1 MSTDVTAKTPAPA
14 PPGKSGGT
22 AGDGL
27 LQLIMDGMRRNM
39 RQYGMLI
46 ALGLIVVLFAV
57 WTDGDLLLPRNVSNL
72 VLQNSYILILAIG
85 MMLVIIA
92 GHIDLSVGSLTA
104 FIGSMA
110 AVFMVRNDLPW
121 PVAVI
126 LCLAMGALAG
136 AAQGFFIAYGGIPS
150 FIVTLAGMLIFRGLT
165 EIFLEGQT
173 LGPFPEGLQK
183 VANGFLPEVGPNTNY
198 HNLTLLLG
206 FAMIAFVVFQ
216 EFRDRRRQQEFSL
229 DVPPFNLFLLKLVAL
244 GAAIL
249 TLTMLL
255 ASYKGAPIVLLI
267 LGVLLV
273 GFGYVMRNAIIG
285 RHIYA
290 IGGNLPAAKLSG
302 VKDKKVTFLVF
313 LNMGML
319 AALAGLVFAARFNA
333 ASPKA
338 GLNFE
343 LEAIAASFIGGA
355 SMSGGVGTV
364 LGAIIGGLVLG
375 VLNNGM
381 NLVGIGTD
389 WQQVI
394 KGLVLLAAV
403 GFDVWNK
410 RKVGSYDR
418 AGPRQTGGARF
429 FPSSSQ
435 QFSHY

>member
-1 MSTDVTAKTPAPA
+1 MSTDVTDPKPAPA
-14 PPGKSGGT
+14 PPGKGAAAP
-22 AGDGL
+22 AGGL
-27 LQLIMDGMRRNM
+27 LRLMLEGMRRNM
-39 RQYGMLI
+39 RQYGMLM

-57 WTDGDLLLPRNVSNL
+57 WSDGDLLLPRNVSNL

-104 FIGSMA
+104 FIGAMA
-110 AVFMVRNDLPW
+110 AVLMVEHDLPW
-121 PVAVI
+121 PLAVV
-126 LCLAMGALAG
+126 LCLAIGAVAG
-136 AAQGFFIAYGGIPS
+136 SVQGFFIAYLGIPS
-150 FIVTLAGMLIFRGLT
+150 FIVTLAGMLLFRGLT
-165 EIFLEGQT
+165 EIFLKGQT
-173 LGPFPEGLQK
+173 LGPFPKELQK
-183 VANGFLPEVGPNTNY
+183 IANGFLPEVGPDTNY

-206 FAMIAFVVFQ
+206 FALIAFVVFQ
-216 EFRDRRRQQEFSL
+216 EVRDRKRQQEFAL
-229 DVPPFNLFLLKLVAL
+229 EVLPAKLFLLKLVAL
-244 GAAIL
+244 VAAVL
-249 TLTMLL
+249 VVTLLL
-255 ASYKGAPIVLLI
+255 ASYKGAPVVLLI
-267 LGVLLV
+267 LGVLVV
-273 GFGYVMRNAIIG
+273 GFGYLMRNAIIG

-364 LGAIIGGLVLG
+364 LGAIVGGLVLG

-389 WQQVI
+389 YQQVI
-394 KGLVLLAAV
+394 KGFVLLAAV

-410 RKVGSYDR
+410 RRVGS
-418 AGPRQTGGARF
+418 
-429 FPSSSQ
+429 
-435 QFSHY
+435 

>member
-14 PPGKSGGT
+14 PPGKGGSA
-22 AGDGL
+22 AGGGL
-27 LQLIMDGMRRNM
+27 LQLMLDGLRRNM

-46 ALGLIVVLFAV
+46 ALGLIVALFAV
-57 WTDGDLLLPRNVSNL
+57 WSDGDLLLPRNVSNL

-104 FIGSMA
+104 FIGAMA
-110 AVFMVRNDLPW
+110 AVLMVEQDLSW
-121 PVAVI
+121 PIAVVV
-126 LCLAMGALAG
+126 CLAIGAVAG
-136 AAQGFFIAYGGIPS
+136 AVQGFFIAYLGIPS
-150 FIVTLAGMLIFRGLT
+150 FIVTLAGMLLFRGLT

-173 LGPFPEGLQK
+173 LGPFPKDLQK
-183 VANGFLPEVGPNTNY
+183 IANGFLPEVGPNTNY

-206 FAMIAFVVFQ
+206 FALIAFVVYQ
-216 EFRDRRRQQEFSL
+216 EVRDRKRQQEFAL
-229 DVPPFNLFLLKLVAL
+229 EVLPAKLFLLKLVAL
-244 GAAIL
+244 VSAVL
-249 TLTMLL
+249 VVTLLL

-267 LGVLLV
+267 LGALVV
-273 GFGYVMRNAIIG
+273 GFGYLMRNAIIG

-394 KGLVLLAAV
+394 KGAVLLAAV

-410 RKVGSYDR
+410 RKVGS
-418 AGPRQTGGARF
+418 
-429 FPSSSQ
+429 
-435 QFSHY
+435 

>member
-14 PPGKSGGT
+14 PAGKGGP
-22 AGDGL
+22 AGGDGL
-27 LQLIMDGMRRNM
+27 LQLMMDGMRRNM
-39 RQYGMLI
+39 RQYGMLF

-57 WTDGDLLLPRNVSNL
+57 WTGGDLLLPRNVSNL

-110 AVFMVRNDLPW
+110 AVFMVKHDLPW
-121 PVAVI
+121 PVALI
-126 LCLAMGALAG
+126 LCLAMGAVAG
-136 AAQGFFIAYGGIPS
+136 AVQGFFIAYGGIPS

-183 VANGFLPEVGPNTNY
+183 VANGFMPEVGPNTNY

-206 FAMIAFVVFQ
+206 IALIAFVVFQ
-216 EFRDRRRQQEFSL
+216 ELRDRKRQQEFDL
-229 DVPPFNLFLLKLVAL
+229 EVLPVKLFGLKLVAL
-244 GAAIL
+244 AAAIL
-249 TLTMLL
+249 VVTMLL
-255 ASYKGAPIVLLI
+255 ASYKGAPIVLLV

-302 VKDKKVTFLVF
+302 VRDKKVTFLVF
-313 LNMGML
+313 VNMGML

-410 RKVGSYDR
+410 RKVGS
-418 AGPRQTGGARF
+418 
-429 FPSSSQ
+429 
-435 QFSHY
+435 

>member
-14 PPGKSGGT
+14 PPGREGSASGG
-22 AGDGL
+22 GL
-27 LQLIMDGMRRNM
+27 LQLMLDGMRRNM
-39 RQYGMLI
+39 RQYGMLM

-57 WTDGDLLLPRNVSNL
+57 WSDGDLLLPRNVSNL

-104 FIGSMA
+104 FVGATA
-110 AVFMVRNDLPW
+110 AVLMVNHDLPW
-121 PVAVI
+121 PVAVV
-126 LCLAMGALAG
+126 LCLAIGAAAG
-136 AAQGFFIAYGGIPS
+136 AVQGFFIAYLGIPS
-150 FIVTLAGMLIFRGLT
+150 FIVTLAGMLLFRGLT
-165 EIFLEGQT
+165 EIFLKGQT
-173 LGPFPEGLQK
+173 LGPFPKDLQK
-183 VANGFLPEVGPNTNY
+183 IANGFLPEVGPNTNY

-206 FAMIAFVVFQ
+206 FALIAFVVYQ
-216 EFRDRRRQQEFSL
+216 EVRDRKRQQEFSL
-229 DVPPFNLFLLKLVAL
+229 DVPPVKLFLLKLVAL
-244 GAAIL
+244 IAAVL
-249 TLTMLL
+249 VVTLLL

-267 LGVLLV
+267 LGVLVV
-273 GFGYVMRNAIIG
+273 GFGYLMRNAIVG

-394 KGLVLLAAV
+394 KGAVLLAAV

-410 RKVGSYDR
+410 RRVGS
-418 AGPRQTGGARF
+418 
-429 FPSSSQ
+429 
-435 QFSHY
+435 

>member
-14 PPGKSGGT
+14 PPGKGGT
-22 AGDGL
+22 TSGAGL
-27 LQLIMDGMRRNM
+27 LQLLLDGMRRNM

-46 ALGLIVVLFAV
+46 ALGLIVALFAV

-104 FIGSMA
+104 FIGSIA
-110 AVFMVRNDLPW
+110 AVFMVKNDIPW
-121 PVAVI
+121 VLAVV
-126 LCLAMGALAG
+126 LCLAVGAAAG
-136 AAQGFFIAYGGIPS
+136 AMQGFLIAYFGIPS
-150 FIVTLAGMLIFRGLT
+150 FIVTLAGMLLFRGLT

-173 LGPFPEGLQK
+173 LGPFPRGLQK
-183 VANGFLPEVGPNTNY
+183 VANGFLPEVGPETNY

-206 FAMIAFVVFQ
+206 FVVIAFVVLQ
-216 EFRDRRRQQEFSL
+216 EVRDRRRQQEFAL
-229 DVPPFNLFLLKLVAL
+229 EVPPTQLFLLKLVAL
-244 GAAIL
+244 VAAIL
-249 TLTMLL
+249 TVTLLL
-255 ASYKGAPIVLLI
+255 ASYKGTPIVLLI
-267 LGVLLV
+267 LGVLVV

-410 RKVGSYDR
+410 RRVGS
-418 AGPRQTGGARF
+418 
-429 FPSSSQ
+429 
-435 QFSHY
+435 

>member
-14 PPGKSGGT
+14 PPGRGGSA

-27 LQLIMDGMRRNM
+27 LRLMLDGMRRNM
-39 RQYGMLI
+39 RQYGMLM

-57 WTDGDLLLPRNVSNL
+57 WSDGDLLLPRNVSNL

-104 FIGSMA
+104 FIGAIA
-110 AVFMVRNDLPW
+110 AVLMVDNDLAW
-121 PVAVI
+121 PLAVV
-126 LCLAMGALAG
+126 LCLAIGAAAG
-136 AAQGFFIAYGGIPS
+136 AVQGFFIAYLGIPS
-150 FIVTLAGMLIFRGLT
+150 FIVTLAGMLLFRGLT
-165 EIFLEGQT
+165 EIFLKGQT
-173 LGPFPEGLQK
+173 LGPFPKDLQK

-206 FAMIAFVVFQ
+206 FALIAFVVYQ
-216 EFRDRRRQQEFSL
+216 EVRDRKRQQEFSL
-229 DVPPFNLFLLKLVAL
+229 DVLPAKLFWLKVVALVAAVL
-244 GAAIL
+244 VV
-249 TLTMLL
+249 TLLL
-255 ASYKGAPIVLLI
+255 ASYKGAPVVLLI
-267 LGVLLV
+267 LGVLVV
-273 GFGYVMRNAIIG
+273 GFGYLMRNAILG

-394 KGLVLLAAV
+394 KGAVLLAAV

-410 RKVGSYDR
+410 RRVGS
-418 AGPRQTGGARF
+418 
-429 FPSSSQ
+429 
-435 QFSHY
+435 

>member
-14 PPGKSGGT
+14 PPGKGGSAT
-22 AGDGL
+22 GDGL
-27 LQLIMDGMRRNM
+27 LQLVLDGMRRNM
-39 RQYGMLI
+39 RQYGMLF

-110 AVFMVRNDLPW
+110 AVFMVKNDLPW

-136 AAQGFFIAYGGIPS
+136 AVQGFFIAYGGIPS

-183 VANGFLPEVGPNTNY
+183 VSNGFMPEVGPDTNY

-206 FAMIAFVVFQ
+206 LAMIAFVIFQ
-216 EFRDRRRQQEFSL
+216 EFRDRRRQQEFAL
-229 DVPPFNLFLLKLVAL
+229 DVPPFNLFLLKLVAI

-255 ASYKGAPIVLLI
+255 ASYKGAPYVLLV

-343 LEAIAASFIGGA
+343 LEAIAAAFIGGA

-410 RKVGSYDR
+410 RKVGS
-418 AGPRQTGGARF
+418 
-429 FPSSSQ
+429 
-435 QFSHY
+435 

>member
-1 MSTDVTAKTPAPA
+1 MSGDVV
-14 PPGKSGGT
+14 
-22 AGDGL
+22 GL
-27 LQLIMDGMRRNM
+27 LVAGLRRNM

-46 ALGLIVVLFAV
+46 ALGLIVALFAV

-110 AVFMVRNDLPW
+110 AVFMVRHDLPW
-121 PVAVI
+121 PVAVL
-126 LCLAMGALAG
+126 LCLAMGAVAG
-136 AAQGFFIAYGGIPS
+136 AVQGFFIAYGGIPS

-183 VANGFLPEVGPNTNY
+183 VANGFLPEIGPDSNY
-198 HNLTLLLG
+198 HNPTLLLG
-206 FAMIAFVVFQ
+206 LALIAFVVFQ
-216 EFRDRRRQQEFSL
+216 ETRDRRRQREFSL
-229 DVPPFNLFLLKLVAL
+229 EVLPRNLFLLKLVAL
-244 GAAIL
+244 GSAVLVL
-249 TLTMLL
+249 TLLL

-267 LGVLLV
+267 LGALLV
-273 GFGYVMRNAIIG
+273 GFGYVMRNAVIG
-285 RHIYA
+285 RHVYA
-290 IGGNLPAAKLSG
+290 IGGNLPAARLSG

-410 RKVGSYDR
+410 RKVGS
-418 AGPRQTGGARF
+418 
-429 FPSSSQ
+429 
-435 QFSHY
+435 

>member
-1 MSTDVTAKTPAPA
+1 MSTDVTAKSPAPA
-14 PPGKSGGT
+14 PPGKSGTGT
-22 AGDGL
+22 GDGL
-27 LQLIMDGMRRNM
+27 LKLMVDGLRSNM

-46 ALGLIVVLFAV
+46 ALGVIVVLFAV

-85 MMLVIIA
+85 MMIVIIA
-92 GHIDLSVGSLTA
+92 GHIDLSVGSITA
-104 FIGSMA
+104 FVGGVG
-110 AVFMVRNDLPW
+110 AVLMVNNDVPW
-121 PVAVI
+121 PLAVL
-126 LCLAMGALAG
+126 LCLAMGAAAG
-136 AAQGFFIAYGGIPS
+136 AAQGFLIAYLGMPS

-165 EIFLEGQT
+165 EVFLKGQT
-173 LGPFPEGLQK
+173 IGPFPDGLQK
-183 VANGFLPEVGPNTNY
+183 VANGFLPEVGPKTNY

-206 FAMIAFVVFQ
+206 IVLIAAVVWQEIRKRKQEAQYSIEQLPASLFAVKLAALSAAVVIF
-216 EFRDRRRQQEFSL
+216 
-229 DVPPFNLFLLKLVAL
+229 
-244 GAAIL
+244 
-249 TLTMLL
+249 TMLL
-255 ASYKGAPIVLLI
+255 ASYKGAPVVLLI
-267 LGVLLV
+267 LAALLI
-273 GFGYVMRNAIIG
+273 GFGYLMRNGVIG
-285 RHIYA
+285 RHVYA

-302 VKDKKVTFLVF
+302 VRDKKVVF
-313 LNMGML
+313 LIFLNKGML

-381 NLVGIGTD
+381 NLVGVGTD

-410 RKVGSYDR
+410 RKGTS
-418 AGPRQTGGARF
+418 
-429 FPSSSQ
+429 
-435 QFSHY
+435 

>member
-1 MSTDVTAKTPAPA
+1 MSTDVTAKSPAPA
-14 PPGKSGGT
+14 PPGKSGAAG
-22 AGDGL
+22 GDGL
-27 LQLIMDGMRRNM
+27 LQLMLDGMRRNM
-39 RQYGMLI
+39 RQYGMLF

-72 VLQNSYILILAIG
+72 VLQNSYILILAMG

-110 AVFMVRNDLPW
+110 AVFMVKNDLPW

-126 LCLAMGALAG
+126 LCLVVGAIAG
-136 AAQGFFIAYGGIPS
+136 AIQGFFIAYGGIPS

-173 LGPFPEGLQK
+173 LGPFPTGLQK
-183 VANGFLPEVGPNTNY
+183 VANGFMPEVGPNTNY

-206 FAMIAFVVFQ
+206 LALIAFVVFQ
-216 EFRDRRRQQEFSL
+216 EFRDRRRQQEFAL
-229 DVPPFNLFLLKLVAL
+229 DVPPFKLFLLKLVAL
-244 GAAIL
+244 AAAVL
-249 TLTMLL
+249 VVTMLL

-410 RKVGSYDR
+410 RKVGS
-418 AGPRQTGGARF
+418 
-429 FPSSSQ
+429 
-435 QFSHY
+435 

>member
-1 MSTDVTAKTPAPA
+1 MSTDVTAKTPPPA
-14 PPGKSGGT
+14 PPG
-22 AGDGL
+22 DGL
-27 LQLIMDGMRRNM
+27 WALVLGGMRRNM
-39 RQYGMLI
+39 RQYGMLM

-57 WTDGDLLLPRNVSNL
+57 WSGGDLLLPRNVSNL

-104 FIGSMA
+104 FIGAMSAVLMVEHHLSWPLA
-110 AVFMVRNDLPW
+110 AV
-121 PVAVI
+121 
-126 LCLAMGALAG
+126 LCLAIGAVAG
-136 AAQGFFIAYGGIPS
+136 SVQGFFIAYLGIPS
-150 FIVTLAGMLIFRGLT
+150 FIVTLAGMLLFRGLT
-165 EIFLEGQT
+165 EIVLKGQT
-173 LGPFPEGLQK
+173 LGPFPKDLQK
-183 VANGFLPEVGPNTNY
+183 IANGFLPEVGPHTNY

-206 FAMIAFVVFQ
+206 FALIVFVVSQ
-216 EFRDRRRQQEFSL
+216 EVRDRKRQQEFAL
-229 DVPPFNLFLLKLVAL
+229 DVLPAKLFLLKLVAL
-244 GAAIL
+244 VSAVL
-249 TLTMLL
+249 VVTLLL
-255 ASYKGAPIVLLI
+255 ASYKGAPVVLLI
-267 LGVLLV
+267 LGVLVV
-273 GFGYVMRNAIIG
+273 GFGYLMRNAVIG

-302 VKDKKVTFLVF
+302 VKDRKVTFLVF

-319 AALAGLVFAARFNA
+319 AALAGLVFASRFNA

-394 KGLVLLAAV
+394 KGAVLLAAV

-410 RKVGSYDR
+410 RKVGS
-418 AGPRQTGGARF
+418 
-429 FPSSSQ
+429 
-435 QFSHY
+435 

>member
-14 PPGKSGGT
+14 PPGKGGT
-22 AGDGL
+22 TSGDGL
-27 LQLIMDGMRRNM
+27 LQLLLDGMRRNM

-57 WTDGDLLLPRNVSNL
+57 WTNGDLLLPRNVSNL

-104 FIGSMA
+104 FVGSIA
-110 AVFMVRNDLPW
+110 AVFMVKNDMPW
-121 PVAVI
+121 ALAVV
-126 LCLAMGALAG
+126 LCLAVGAAAG
-136 AAQGFFIAYGGIPS
+136 AAQGYFIAYLGIPS
-150 FIVTLAGMLIFRGLT
+150 FIVTLAGMLVFRGLT
-165 EIFLEGQT
+165 EIYLEGQT

-183 VANGFLPEVGPNTNY
+183 VANGFLPEVGPDTNY

-206 FAMIAFVVFQ
+206 FALIAFVVLQ
-216 EFRDRRRQQEFSL
+216 EIRDRKRQQEFSL
-229 DVPPFNLFLLKLVAL
+229 EVLPRNLFLLKLVAL
-244 GAAIL
+244 AAAVL
-249 TLTMLL
+249 TVTLLL
-255 ASYKGAPIVLLI
+255 ASYKGAPYVLLI

-343 LEAIAASFIGGA
+343 LEAIAAAYIGGA

-364 LGAIIGGLVLG
+364 LGAVIGGLVLG

-403 GFDVWNK
+403 GFDVWSK
-410 RKVGSYDR
+410 RKVGS
-418 AGPRQTGGARF
+418 
-429 FPSSSQ
+429 
-435 QFSHY
+435 

>member
-1 MSTDVTAKTPAPA
+1 MSTDVTDRTPAPA
-14 PPGKSGGT
+14 PPGKEGS
-22 AGDGL
+22 GDGL
-27 LQLIMDGMRRNM
+27 LQLMLGGMRRNM
-39 RQYGMLI
+39 RQYGMLM

-104 FIGSMA
+104 FIGAMA
-110 AVFMVRNDLPW
+110 AVLMVEHHIAW
-121 PVAVI
+121 PLAVV
-126 LCLAMGALAG
+126 LCLAIGAVAG
-136 AAQGFFIAYGGIPS
+136 SVQGFFIAYLGIPS
-150 FIVTLAGMLIFRGLT
+150 FIVTLAGMLLFRGLT
-165 EIFLEGQT
+165 EIFLKGQT
-173 LGPFPEGLQK
+173 LGPFPPDLQK
-183 VANGFLPEVGPNTNY
+183 IANGFLPEVGPTTNY

-206 FAMIAFVVFQ
+206 LAVIVFVVLQ
-216 EFRDRRRQQEFSL
+216 EVRDRKRQQEFAL
-229 DVPPFNLFLLKLVAL
+229 DVPPAKLFLLKLVAL
-244 GAAIL
+244 VSAVL
-249 TLTMLL
+249 VVTLLL
-255 ASYKGAPIVLLI
+255 ASYKGAPVVLLI
-267 LGVLLV
+267 LGVLVV
-273 GFGYVMRNAIIG
+273 GFGYLMRNAIIG

-394 KGLVLLAAV
+394 KGAVLLAAV

-410 RKVGSYDR
+410 RKVGS
-418 AGPRQTGGARF
+418 
-429 FPSSSQ
+429 
-435 QFSHY
+435 

>member
-14 PPGKSGGT
+14 PPGKSGSASGE
-22 AGDGL
+22 GL
-27 LQLIMDGMRRNM
+27 LQLMLDGMRRNM
-39 RQYGMLI
+39 RQYGMLF

-57 WTDGDLLLPRNVSNL
+57 WTNGDLLLPRNVSNL

-104 FIGSMA
+104 FVG
-110 AVFMVRNDLPW
+110 
-121 PVAVI
+121 
-126 LCLAMGALAG
+126 AMGAVLMVNHDISWPIALVMCLAIGGAAG
-136 AAQGFFIAYGGIPS
+136 AAQGFLIAYLGIPS
-150 FIVTLAGMLIFRGLT
+150 FIVTLAGMLTFRGLT
-165 EIFLEGQT
+165 EIFLKGQT
-173 LGPFPEGLQK
+173 IGPFPDGLQK

-206 FAMIAFVVFQ
+206 IGLIAFVVFQ
-216 EFRDRRRQQEFSL
+216 EVRDRKRQQEFSL
-229 DVPPFNLFLLKLVAL
+229 DILPRNLFLLKLVAL
-244 GAAIL
+244 IAAVL
-249 TLTMLL
+249 TVTMLL
-255 ASYKGAPIVLLI
+255 ASYKGAPVVLLI
-267 LGVLLV
+267 LGVLV
-273 GFGYVMRNAIIG
+273 AGFGYLMRNAVIG

-410 RKVGSYDR
+410 RKVGS
-418 AGPRQTGGARF
+418 
-429 FPSSSQ
+429 
-435 QFSHY
+435 

>member
-14 PPGKSGGT
+14 PPGKSGPA
-22 AGDGL
+22 AGESL
-27 LQLIMDGMRRNM
+27 LQLLLDGMRRNM
-39 RQYGMLI
+39 RQYGMLF

-85 MMLVIIA
+85 MMLIIIA

-104 FIGSMA
+104 FVG
-110 AVFMVRNDLPW
+110 AVGAVLMVNHDISW
-121 PVAVI
+121 PLALV
-126 LCLAMGALAG
+126 LCLAIGAAAG
-136 AAQGFFIAYGGIPS
+136 AAQGFLIAYLGIPS
-150 FIVTLAGMLIFRGLT
+150 FIVTLAGMLTFRGLT
-165 EIFLEGQT
+165 EIFLKGQT
-173 LGPFPEGLQK
+173 IGPFPEGLQK
-183 VANGFLPEVGPNTNY
+183 VANSFLPEVGPDTNY

-206 FAMIAFVVFQ
+206 IALIAFVVFQ
-216 EFRDRRRQQEFSL
+216 EVRDRKRQQEFSL
-229 DVPPFNLFLLKLVAL
+229 GVLPRNLFLLKLVAL
-244 GAAIL
+244 IAAVL
-249 TLTMLL
+249 TVTMLL
-255 ASYKGAPIVLLI
+255 ASYKGAPVVLLI
-267 LGVLLV
+267 LGVLV
-273 GFGYVMRNAIIG
+273 AGFGYLMRNAVIG

-381 NLVGIGTD
+381 NLVGIGSD

-410 RKVGSYDR
+410 RKIGS
-418 AGPRQTGGARF
+418 
-429 FPSSSQ
+429 
-435 QFSHY
+435 

>member
-14 PPGKSGGT
+14 PPGREGSASGG
-22 AGDGL
+22 GL
-27 LQLIMDGMRRNM
+27 LQLMLDGMRRNM
-39 RQYGMLI
+39 RQYGMLM

-57 WTDGDLLLPRNVSNL
+57 WSDGDLLLPRNVSNL

-104 FIGSMA
+104 FVGSMA
-110 AVFMVRNDLPW
+110 AVLMVKNDMPW
-121 PVAVI
+121 PLAVI
-126 LCLAMGALAG
+126 LCLAIGAVAG
-136 AAQGFFIAYGGIPS
+136 AWQGFFIAYLGIPS
-150 FIVTLAGMLIFRGLT
+150 FIVTLSGMLLFRGLT
-165 EIFLEGQT
+165 EIFLKGQT
-173 LGPFPEGLQK
+173 LGPFPKDLQK
-183 VANGFLPEVGPNTNY
+183 ISNGFLPEVGPNTNY

-206 FAMIAFVVFQ
+206 IALIAFVVYQ
-216 EFRDRRRQQEFSL
+216 EVRDRKRQQEFSL
-229 DVPPFNLFLLKLVAL
+229 DVPPLNLFLLKLVAL
-244 GAAIL
+244 VAAVL
-249 TLTMLL
+249 VVTLLL

-267 LGVLLV
+267 LGVLV
-273 GFGYVMRNAIIG
+273 AGFGYLMRNAIIG

-381 NLVGIGTD
+381 NLVGVGTD

-410 RKVGSYDR
+410 RRVGS
-418 AGPRQTGGARF
+418 
-429 FPSSSQ
+429 
-435 QFSHY
+435 

>member
-1 MSTDVTAKTPAPA
+1 MSTDVTAKSPAPA
-14 PPGKSGGT
+14 PPGKSGGS
-22 AGDGL
+22 AGGGL
-27 LQLIMDGMRRNM
+27 LQLVLDGLRRNM

-46 ALGLIVVLFAV
+46 ALGLIVALFAV

-104 FIGSMA
+104 FVGAFA
-110 AVFMVRNDLPW
+110 AVLTVQHDVPW
-121 PVAVI
+121 PVAVV
-126 LCLAMGALAG
+126 LCLLIGAVAG
-136 AAQGFFIAYGGIPS
+136 AVQGFFIAYGGIPS

-165 EIFLEGQT
+165 EILLEGQT
-173 LGPFPEGLQK
+173 LGPFPDGLQK
-183 VANGFLPEVGPNTNY
+183 MGNGFLPETGPDTNY

-206 FAMIAFVVFQ
+206 IALIVFAVLQ
-216 EFRDRRRQQEFSL
+216 EVRDRKRQQEFSL
-229 DVPPFNLFLLKLVAL
+229 EVLPRNIFLLKLVAIVS
-244 GAAIL
+244 AIL
-249 TLTMLL
+249 VVTMLL
-255 ASYKGAPIVLLI
+255 ASYKGAPIILLV
-267 LGVLLV
+267 LGVLVV
-273 GFGYVMRNAIIG
+273 GYGYLMRNAVFG

-302 VKDKKVTFLVF
+302 VRDKKVTFLVF
-313 LNMGML
+313 LNMGAL
-319 AALAGLVFAARFNA
+319 AALAGMAIAARLNA

-338 GLNFE
+338 GLNYE
-343 LEAIAASFIGGA
+343 LEAIASAFIGGA

-381 NLVGIGTD
+381 NLLSVGSD

-394 KGLVLLAAV
+394 KGMALLAAV

-410 RKVGSYDR
+410 RKVGS
-418 AGPRQTGGARF
+418 
-429 FPSSSQ
+429 
-435 QFSHY
+435 

>member
-14 PPGKSGGT
+14 PSGNGGG
-22 AGDGL
+22 AADGGL
-27 LQLIMDGMRRNM
+27 WGLVLEGMRRNM

-46 ALGLIVVLFAV
+46 ALGLIVALFAV

-104 FIGSMA
+104 FVGALA
-110 AVFMVRNDLPW
+110 AVFMVKNDMPW
-121 PVAVI
+121 PVAVL
-126 LCLAMGALAG
+126 LCLAIGALAG
-136 AAQGFFIAYGGIPS
+136 SVQGFLIAYGGIPS
-150 FIVTLAGMLIFRGLT
+150 FIVTLAGMLVFRGLT

-173 LGPFPEGLQK
+173 LGPFPKGEQK
-183 VANGFLPEVGPNTNY
+183 IGIGFLPEVGPETNY

-206 FAMIAFVVFQ
+206 LVLIAAVLLQ
-216 EFRDRRRQQEFSL
+216 EIRDRRRQLSFSL
-229 DVPPFNLFLLKLVAL
+229 DVLPRNLFLLKLVAVT
-244 GAAIL
+244 AAIL
-249 TLTMLL
+249 TVTLLL
-255 ASYKGAPIVLLI
+255 ASYKGTPIVLLI
-267 LGVLLV
+267 LGVLVV
-273 GFGYVMRNAIIG
+273 GYSYVMRNSIFG

-302 VKDKKVTFLVF
+302 VKDKKVTFYVF

-319 AALAGLVFAARFNA
+319 AALAGLVVAARLNA

-343 LEAIAASFIGGA
+343 LEAIASAFIGGA

-381 NLVGIGTD
+381 NLLSVGTD

-394 KGLVLLAAV
+394 KGLALLAAV

-410 RKVGSYDR
+410 RKVGS
-418 AGPRQTGGARF
+418 
-429 FPSSSQ
+429 
-435 QFSHY
+435 

>member
-14 PPGKSGGT
+14 PPGSEGSASGG
-22 AGDGL
+22 GL
-27 LQLIMDGMRRNM
+27 LQLMLDGMRRNM
-39 RQYGMLI
+39 RQYGMLM

-57 WTDGDLLLPRNVSNL
+57 WSDGDLLLPRNVSNL

-104 FIGSMA
+104 FVGATA
-110 AVFMVRNDLPW
+110 AVLMVNHDLSW
-121 PVAVI
+121 PLAVV
-126 LCLAMGALAG
+126 LCLAIGAAAG
-136 AAQGFFIAYGGIPS
+136 AVQGFFIAYLGIPS
-150 FIVTLAGMLIFRGLT
+150 FIVTLAGMLLFRGLT
-165 EIFLEGQT
+165 EIFLKGQT
-173 LGPFPEGLQK
+173 LGPFPKDLQK
-183 VANGFLPEVGPNTNY
+183 IANGFLPEVGPDTNY

-206 FAMIAFVVFQ
+206 FALIAFVVYQ
-216 EFRDRRRQQEFSL
+216 EVRDRKRQLEFSL
-229 DVPPFNLFLLKLVAL
+229 DVPPVKLFVLKLVAL
-244 GAAIL
+244 VAAVL
-249 TLTMLL
+249 VVTLLL

-267 LGVLLV
+267 LGVLVV
-273 GFGYVMRNAIIG
+273 GFGYLMRNAIIG

-394 KGLVLLAAV
+394 KGAVLLAAV

-410 RKVGSYDR
+410 RRVGS
-418 AGPRQTGGARF
+418 
-429 FPSSSQ
+429 
-435 QFSHY
+435 

>member
-14 PPGKSGGT
+14 PAGKSGSDTGES
-22 AGDGL
+22 L
-27 LQLIMDGMRRNM
+27 LQLMLDGMRRNM
-39 RQYGMLI
+39 RQYGMLF

-104 FIGSMA
+104 FVGAIG
-110 AVFMVRNDLPW
+110 AVLMVNHDLSW
-121 PVAVI
+121 PLALV
-126 LCLAMGALAG
+126 LCLAIGAAAG
-136 AAQGFFIAYGGIPS
+136 AAQGFLIAYLGIPS
-150 FIVTLAGMLIFRGLT
+150 FIVTLAGMLTFRGLT
-165 EIFLEGQT
+165 EIFLQGQT
-173 LGPFPEGLQK
+173 IGPFPEGLQK
-183 VANGFLPEVGPNTNY
+183 VANSFLPEVGPDTNY

-206 FAMIAFVVFQ
+206 LALIAFVVFQ
-216 EFRDRRRQQEFSL
+216 EVRDRKRQQEFSL
-229 DVPPFNLFLLKLVAL
+229 DVLPRNLFLLKLVAL
-244 GAAIL
+244 IAAVFTV
-249 TLTMLL
+249 TLLL
-255 ASYKGAPIVLLI
+255 ASYKGAPVVLLI
-267 LGVLLV
+267 LGVLV
-273 GFGYVMRNAIIG
+273 AGFGYLMRNAVIG

-381 NLVGIGTD
+381 NLVGVGSD

-410 RKVGSYDR
+410 RKVGS
-418 AGPRQTGGARF
+418 
-429 FPSSSQ
+429 
-435 QFSHY
+435 

>member
-1 MSTDVTAKTPAPA
+1 MSTDVTARTPAPA
-14 PPGKSGGT
+14 PPGKSGDAAPG
-22 AGDGL
+22 GLLRLMLDGL
-27 LQLIMDGMRRNM
+27 RNNM

-46 ALGLIVVLFAV
+46 ALGLIVVLFSV

-72 VLQNSYILILAIG
+72 VLQNSHILILAIG

-104 FIGSMA
+104 FTGAFA
-110 AVFMVRNDLPW
+110 AVLTVQHGVAW
-121 PVAVI
+121 PVALV
-126 LCLAMGALAG
+126 LCLLVGAVAG
-136 AAQGFFIAYGGIPS
+136 AVQGFMIAYFGIPS

-173 LGPFPEGLQK
+173 LGPFPGGLQK
-183 VANGFLPEVGPNTNY
+183 MGNGFLPEAGPHTNY

-206 FAMIAFVVFQ
+206 IVLIVFTVLQ

-229 DVPPFNLFLLKLVAL
+229 EVPPRGLFLLKLVAIS
-244 GAAIL
+244 AAIL
-249 TLTMLL
+249 VVTMLL
-255 ASYKGAPIVLLI
+255 ASYKGAPIVLIVLGALI
-267 LGVLLV
+267 V
-273 GFGYVMRNAIIG
+273 GYGYVMRNAVFG

-302 VKDKKVTFLVF
+302 VKDKKVTFYVF
-313 LNMGML
+313 LNMGVL
-319 AALAGLVFAARFNA
+319 AALAGLVVAARLNA

-343 LEAIAASFIGGA
+343 LEAIASSFIGGA

-381 NLVGIGTD
+381 NLLSVGTD

-394 KGLVLLAAV
+394 KGLALLVAV

-410 RKVGSYDR
+410 RKSGS
-418 AGPRQTGGARF
+418 
-429 FPSSSQ
+429 
-435 QFSHY
+435 